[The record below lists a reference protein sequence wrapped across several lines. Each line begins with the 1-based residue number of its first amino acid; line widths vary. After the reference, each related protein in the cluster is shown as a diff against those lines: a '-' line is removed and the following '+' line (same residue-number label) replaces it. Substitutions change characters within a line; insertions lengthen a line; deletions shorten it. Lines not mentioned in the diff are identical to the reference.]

1 MQKITIDV
9 VAEKCGFSRAT
20 VSRVIN
26 RDGIVKPSTAEKVE
40 KAIQELGYTPNLMA
54 RALSGGNSRT
64 IAVLLPDVVREYY
77 TGLLAGADAAAEEKG
92 YNLIIKTRNTKRALI
107 DLVEGRR
114 VDAFLLRFAGT
125 SSFDLEFLN
134 HLKERKI
141 PYIIIGKPPFS
152 GDHPSVLIDNIG
164 GARLMAKHYAMHGFQ
179 RILFITGPEES
190 FDSQDRIYGFKIGLS
205 EQGIDPANVVVV
217 RGDFSRQSGY
227 EAVRTFLETE
237 RADVVFAANDHM
249 ALGVMRYC
257 QDIGMRVPED
267 IAVTGFD
274 DNFFAEYLQPSLTT
288 VQQPMHAI
296 GDLAVEN
303 LIQIIE
309 GGRARESQIILPTKL
324 QIRRSCGC
332 SGCLSVIRGREVNGR

>member
-1 MQKITIDV
+1 MNMQKITIDD

-26 RDGIVKPSTAEKVE
+26 REGTVKPATAEKVE
-40 KAIQELGYTPNLMA
+40 KAVQELGYTPNLMA

-64 IAVLLPDVVREYY
+64 IAVLLPDLVMEYH
-77 TGLLAGADAAAEEKG
+77 TALLAGADAAAEEKG
-92 YNLIIKTRNTKRALI
+92 YNLIIKTRNTNKALI

-114 VDAFLLRFAGT
+114 VDAFLLRFAET
-125 SSFDLEFLN
+125 SSFDLEFLSL
-134 HLKERKI
+134 LKKRKI

-152 GDHPSVLIDNIG
+152 DDNPSVLIDNIG

-179 RILFITGPEES
+179 RILFITGTEES

-205 EQGIDPANVVVV
+205 EQGIDPANVIIV
-217 RGDFSRQSGY
+217 RGDFSRQSGCD
-227 EAVRTFLETE
+227 AVRTFLETD
-237 RADVVFAANDHM
+237 RADAVFAANDHM

-257 QDIGMRVPED
+257 QEIGMRVPED

-274 DNFFAEYLQPSLTT
+274 DIFFAEYLQPSLTT

-303 LIQIIE
+303 LIQMIE

-324 QIRRSCGC
+324 QVRHSCGC
-332 SGCLSVIRGREVNGR
+332 